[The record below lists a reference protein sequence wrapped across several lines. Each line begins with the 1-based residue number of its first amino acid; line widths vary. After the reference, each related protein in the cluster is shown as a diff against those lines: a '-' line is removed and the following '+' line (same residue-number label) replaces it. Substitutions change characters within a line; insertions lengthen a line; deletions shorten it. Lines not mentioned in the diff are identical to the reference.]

1 MSSLSGRNTNK
12 NIPKFPTDIGTAGQY
27 IKLKS
32 NVNDGFEYVD
42 ETGSSGITNLDNYS
56 QTNAI
61 SINSTSNDIQ
71 LKTNSTTRLEIA
83 NIGISSDPGRI
94 NLNIGDLTEPSDT
107 THGELRF
114 ARGNNPAIRYH
125 SILTRHSNA
134 ESRSALDFLIH
145 DSSISSSPAN
155 TGQRRVMT
163 LQGDGKC
170 GINLSTT
177 PTEMLDVNGTAKA
190 TDFKFAITGGT
201 YLASSLYSTQLALNS
216 AIVTLTN
223 TVNNSGFLTSVPMA
237 TDATLGGVIIDG
249 GNLNINSSGKLS
261 ATIVKKNNH
270 YRMLVFLLYKLLLT

>member
-83 NIGISSDPGRI
+83 NIGASNEPGRI
-94 NLNIGDLTEPSDT
+94 NLNIGDLTEAPDT

-114 ARGNNPAIRYH
+114 ARGSNPAIRYH
-125 SILTRHSNA
+125 SILTRHSDN

-170 GINLSTT
+170 GINLTTT
-177 PTEMLDVNGTAKA
+177 PTEALDVNGDIKC
-190 TDFKFAITGGT
+190 TDLKFQYHG
-201 YLASSLYSTQLALNS
+201 STETLS
-216 AIVTLTN
+216 TIVTNLPT
-223 TVNNSGFLTSVPMA
+223 TAELLPTLPSTSGQFL
-237 TDATLGGVIIDG
+237 
-249 GNLNINSSGKLS
+249 
-261 ATIVKKNNH
+261 KKCC
-270 YRMLVFLLYKLLLT
+270 